1 MKDESVSERIRK
13 IAAEEELKTVVG
25 DDGAEKTAAEVMES
39 LTRDAVVKI
48 AYEAEMQKIAE
59 EEGIVITTPEELGDF
74 ITKRAEEI
82 TVDFLAN
89 MPSEENVKVASEID
103 DKISKMTPEELQ
115 EKYADDVAWGQ
126 GFTHGFIN
134 GKEASLS
141 EEQDGLFEAFM
152 GKVAT
157 IVDEATYGKIKEG
170 MEGMDAP
177 LEEVKNIATETAAS
191 IIVDAAGGTE
201 ALSQEAAQSVKQVA
215 DSIGEQVASEVAAIV
230 DAPTYE
236 KIKEAMDEKKKPG
249 YFARNMAASRAMRA
263 SDTGVKSVLA
273 KKELIKARTKNMPV
287 NFLVIPAASTAAGA
301 GLGRLVKRTGA
312 GAVVGAT
319 IGLGTGYFKNL
330 IDMVRAD
337 KKYLKGKGMNMN
349 QFTGNVKL
357 SPEAAQKYL
366 HKKYVGGGYGK

>member
-215 DSIGEQVASEVAAIV
+215 DSIGEQVASEVAAITANTE
-230 DAPTYE
+230 APT
-236 KIKEAMDEKKKPG
+236 
-249 YFARNMAASRAMRA
+249 AAPPAPP
-263 SDTGVKSVLA
+263 
-273 KKELIKARTKNMPV
+273 PV
-287 NFLVIPAASTAAGA
+287 A
-301 GLGRLVKRTGA
+301 
-312 GAVVGAT
+312 
-319 IGLGTGYFKNL
+319 
-330 IDMVRAD
+330 
-337 KKYLKGKGMNMN
+337 
-349 QFTGNVKL
+349 
-357 SPEAAQKYL
+357 
-366 HKKYVGGGYGK
+366 